1 MTSKSLT
8 MSTGIIATIGILAAT
23 GASTIVGIV
32 IKTTM
37 EIVQSFHKRV
47 SKTLPRPVEWT
58 QHDLSRRLLG
68 AFRDNEAATRAV
80 SKAEVKTAGIA
91 KTPSVEPFVNIMELE
106 DLLLPV
112 SVMAARVHPSII
124 DGDYITYETRK
135 YVVDPDYESL
145 APNPIDE
152 ILEKDIFN
160 ENAEI

>member
-1 MTSKSLT
+1 M
-8 MSTGIIATIGILAAT
+8 
-23 GASTIVGIV
+23 
-32 IKTTM
+32 
-37 EIVQSFHKRV
+37 QR
-47 SKTLPRPVEWT
+47 RP
-58 QHDLSRRLLG
+58 
-68 AFRDNEAATRAV
+68 
-80 SKAEVKTAGIA
+80 
-91 KTPSVEPFVNIMELE
+91 PVEPFVNIMELE